1 MVDPHGLELIFEYI
15 CGNYGSLSFYIQENG
30 QSVVLV
36 TRALRYSAILFW
48 KKPSKL
54 QNWIYLAI
62 SVLIVHMAKNIR
74 FWHLMA
80 KIKLG

>member
-1 MVDPHGLELIFEYI
+1 MVDPHGLELILEYI

-36 TRALRYSAILFW
+36 AGALRYSAILFLEEAI
-48 KKPSKL
+48 KL

-62 SVLIVHMAKNIR
+62 SVLY
-74 FWHLMA
+74 L
-80 KIKLG
+80 